1 MARRISNATRAVAML
16 VVGLTTMNE
25 AAAGTQSFRR
35 SCTDISVVPQ
45 GGQTVIRA
53 SCSDGDRRGGKYA
66 ASRPTTLVVPPGGC
80 ADIENRF
87 GTLRCIGA
95 NGAPPGGGWPN
106 NPGGSWSQTCSA
118 GFYVDQSVFQAMC
131 APRGTRSPSVVSRI
145 DTVNC
150 PGRRLRNDDGRL
162 YCE

>member
-1 MARRISNATRAVAML
+1 MRTCNAIGAAVM
-16 VVGLTTMNE
+16 VVLGAATMSE
-25 AAAGTQSFRR
+25 VSAGTESFRR
-35 SCTDISVVPQ
+35 SCRDISVAQQ
-45 GGQTVIRA
+45 GRQTVISA

-66 ASRPTTLVVPPGGC
+66 ANVPTTLVVPPGGC

-106 NPGGSWSQTCSA
+106 LPGGSWSQTCRA
-118 GFYVDQSVFQAMC
+118 GFYVDQTVFQATC
-131 APRGTRSPSVVSRI
+131 APRGTRIPSVASRI

-150 PGRRLRNDDGRL
+150 PGRRLRNDGGKL